1 MKVHGII
8 LAAGLSSRM
17 EAFKPLLKLKTKTM
31 IEHSV
36 DSMLHAG
43 VSQVIVVLGH
53 RAVEIEGL
61 LSAHYDQ
68 SHLTFIRNRHYAESD
83 MLTSVKIGIS
93 ALPICEAFYLLPGD
107 MPAIHKST
115 FLALKEAMGKTQTM
129 VAFPTIGGQRKHPP
143 LISWKCIEPILRFD
157 REGGLREVW
166 KQFENQ
172 MVTVPVED
180 RGCML
185 DADTKADYNRL
196 IDYMANSSLS

>member
-1 MKVHGII
+1 MEFHGMV

-17 EAFKPLLKLKTKTM
+17 GAFKPLLKLKEKTM
-31 IEHSV
+31 LEYSV
-36 DSMLHAG
+36 DSMLQAG

-53 RAVEIEGL
+53 RADELEGL
-61 LSAHYDQ
+61 LRAHYDPAL
-68 SHLTFIRNRHYAESD
+68 LTFIRNQHYAESD

-115 FLALKEAMGKTQTM
+115 FLDLKKGMEKTKAM

-143 LISWKCIEPILRFD
+143 LISWKFIKNILDFKC
-157 REGGLREVW
+157 EGGLREVW
-166 KQFENQ
+166 KQFEND
-172 MVTVPVED
+172 VITVPVED

-185 DADTKADYNRL
+185 DVDTQADYNRL